1 MCRKIFIAA
10 FLLAVTA
17 EICSLEVKAA
27 DDLPA
32 ETVANQAAFADA
44 KTSSGTKAFSGKK
57 LAVFGN
63 SITAARNSWAFRVRD
78 SLGFSGFYN
87 GSVGSSVW
95 GRRVRPEGIAQNYG
109 DPDFAGIGNSSHP
122 SAQARNNNCAVVHIQ
137 KFLAEKPDFI
147 PDIIILSYGTND
159 RLAEEREP
167 ALKEVIQR
175 KRNSGRHHNA
185 NLSADDAFGLTGGM
199 AWCLQSLVA
208 KFPEARIIVLS
219 PIQAN
224 TGLDK
229 YRDKNSDN
237 LLKMK
242 TMKKLCRIYGVEFV
256 DCYHN
261 CGIDAS
267 NVEKVLL
274 DGLHPNAAGQSL
286 HASYIISRLVGNRH

>member
-27 DDLPA
+27 DNLPA
-32 ETVANQAAFADA
+32 EMVANQAAFADA

-95 GRRVRPEGIAQNYG
+95 GRRVRPEGVAQNYS
-109 DPDFAGIGNSSHP
+109 DPGFAGIGNSSHP
-122 SAQARNNNCAVVHIQ
+122 SVQARNNNCAVVHIQ
-137 KFLAEKPDFI
+137 KFLAEKPDFV

-159 RLAEEREP
+159 RLTEECEP
-167 ALKEVIQR
+167 ALKEILR
-175 KRNSGRHHNA
+175 RNRDSGRHSDS
-185 NLSADDAFGLTGGM
+185 NLSTDDAFGLTGGM
-199 AWCLQSLVA
+199 AWCLQTLTER
-208 KFPEARIIVLS
+208 FPEARIIVLS

-224 TGLDK
+224 AGLEK
-229 YRDKNSDN
+229 YMDKNSDN
-237 LLKMK
+237 LLKMR
-242 TMKKLCRIYGVEFV
+242 TMKKLCRIYGVEFI

-261 CGIDAS
+261 CGIDSS
-267 NVEKVLL
+267 NVDKVLL

-286 HASYIISRLVGNRH
+286 HASYIISRLVGNRR

>member
-27 DDLPA
+27 DNLPA

-57 LAVFGN
+57 LAVF
-63 SITAARNSWAFRVRD
+63 
-78 SLGFSGFYN
+78 
-87 GSVGSSVW
+87 
-95 GRRVRPEGIAQNYG
+95 
-109 DPDFAGIGNSSHP
+109 GNSSHP

-175 KRNSGRHHNA
+175 RRNSGRHHNE

-242 TMKKLCRIYGVEFV
+242 TMRKLCRIYGVEFV

-286 HASYIISRLVGNRH
+286 HASYIISRLVGSRH

>member
-1 MCRKIFIAA
+1 
-10 FLLAVTA
+10 
-17 EICSLEVKAA
+17 
-27 DDLPA
+27 
-32 ETVANQAAFADA
+32 
-44 KTSSGTKAFSGKK
+44 
-57 LAVFGN
+57 
-63 SITAARNSWAFRVRD
+63 
-78 SLGFSGFYN
+78 
-87 GSVGSSVW
+87 
-95 GRRVRPEGIAQNYG
+95 
-109 DPDFAGIGNSSHP
+109 
-122 SAQARNNNCAVVHIQ
+122 
-137 KFLAEKPDFI
+137 
-147 PDIIILSYGTND
+147 
-159 RLAEEREP
+159 
-167 ALKEVIQR
+167 
-175 KRNSGRHHNA
+175 
-185 NLSADDAFGLTGGM
+185 M

-242 TMKKLCRIYGVEFV
+242 TMRKLCRIYGVEFV

-286 HASYIISRLVGNRH
+286 HASYIISRLVGSRH

>member
-27 DDLPA
+27 DNLPA

-167 ALKEVIQR
+167 TLKEVIQR

-242 TMKKLCRIYGVEFV
+242 TMRKLCRIYGVEFV

-261 CGIDAS
+261 CGIDTS

-286 HASYIISRLVGNRH
+286 HASYIINRLVGNRH

>member
-27 DDLPA
+27 DNLPA

-175 KRNSGRHHNA
+175 KRNSGRHHNE

-242 TMKKLCRIYGVEFV
+242 TMRKLCRIYGVEFV

-286 HASYIISRLVGNRH
+286 HASYIISRLVGSRH

>member
-27 DDLPA
+27 DNLPA

-167 ALKEVIQR
+167 A
-175 KRNSGRHHNA
+175 
-185 NLSADDAFGLTGGM
+185 
-199 AWCLQSLVA
+199 
-208 KFPEARIIVLS
+208 
-219 PIQAN
+219 
-224 TGLDK
+224 
-229 YRDKNSDN
+229 
-237 LLKMK
+237 MK
-242 TMKKLCRIYGVEFV
+242 
-256 DCYHN
+256 
-261 CGIDAS
+261 
-267 NVEKVLL
+267 
-274 DGLHPNAAGQSL
+274 
-286 HASYIISRLVGNRH
+286 